1 MARKYLR
8 HNVVEGRGV
17 DNGEAEQEHIRLGI
31 RQRSEAVV
39 VFLSGCVPQAEPH
52 TVIVEHHIC
61 IVALTAG
68 KTVSTTSITVIKGTS
83 RHIHSRNV
91 LVRKV
96 TAAVADKQTGLQ
108 MLALSDGGG
117 RQNNGNLYLADS
129 TVPDGDTLFTK
140 EGQ

>member
-8 HNVVEGRGV
+8 DNVVKGRGV

-39 VFLSGCVPQAEPH
+39 VFLAGCVPQAEPDAL
-52 TVIVEHHIC
+52 VVEQNIC
-61 IVALTAG
+61 RVALTAG
-68 KTVSTTSITVIKGTS
+68 KTVSTTSITVIKAS